1 MSEET
6 TAQDFIN
13 RQAQLLHQQLPGV
26 RFQLQIT
33 DTGIEILS
41 GLDKNWLL
49 SVLRPLLLAHPAV
62 EVFLSQQ
69 AHEPMIN
76 LNEDP
81 RELRDILMGEAYVGS
96 VLAYPAEG
104 KTQRIR
110 RLVVAV
116 PTVELISTPANFEI
130 RLNRSKFEAVAAKAY
145 TKLYHRI
152 PFLLDIYRQKRNT
165 NGRGRP
171 AKLFPPVY
179 ASAGRDLELDAKTM
193 WIAMHWAESGGAEAW
208 AWEQA
213 RLAKEAG
220 FNLIFTFDRAAPQR
234 QLHLA
239 TQLSDYVYV
248 IGQGVLKAD
257 WTSVLCGLM
266 EKHRPAYLHIHH
278 SEFVYT
284 QLATLK
290 SLYPQLWVEDSTH
303 IAEHRGGGFVRS
315 SIGVTQWVNL
325 HHVISPQLVQM
336 YADHGVDSSKVF
348 YQPLTH
354 LTSEQ
359 IVLAT
364 VKPLQGK
371 PVTLGFLGRL
381 SAQKR
386 PVLFIVLAAYLH
398 RRYPGQFKFIM
409 QGSGEL
415 EKIVSRQL
423 KRWKLENVVERRSW
437 GSVDSFLADVDI
449 LVITSEN
456 EGLTLTSIE
465 ADAAGIPIVSSDVG
479 SQYSVVAS
487 SALLPRDPI
496 GFLKAG
502 VPLLKRLVTD
512 SEFYQEIVEAQREL
526 TAQLRSQM
534 SASEFYRQHYQA
546 LLGAS
551 RK

>member
-1 MSEET
+1 MANQNG
-6 TAQDFIN
+6 AQEFITQQTELLQ
-13 RQAQLLHQQLPGV
+13 QALPDT

-33 DTGIEILS
+33 DTGVDILS

-49 SVLRPLLLAHPAV
+49 SVLRPILLAHPAV

-69 AHEPMIN
+69 AHESMIN

-81 RELRDILMGEAYVGS
+81 RELRDILMGDAYVGS
-96 VLAYPAEG
+96 VLAYPTTSEA
-104 KTQRIR
+104 QRIR

-116 PTVELISTPANFEI
+116 PTIELISTPANFAI
-130 RLNRSKFEAVAAKAY
+130 RLNRSKFEAIAAKAY
-145 TKLYHRI
+145 TKLYHQI

-171 AKLFPPVY
+171 AKLFPPMY
-179 ASAGRDLELDAKTM
+179 ASAGTGVELDAKTM
-193 WIAMHWAESGGAEAW
+193 WIAMHWAESGGAESW

-220 FNLIFTFDRAAPQR
+220 FNLVFTFDRAAPQR

-239 TQLSDYVYV
+239 AELSHYVYV
-248 IGQGVLKAD
+248 IGQGVLKDD
-257 WTSVLCGLM
+257 WTTVLCGLM

-315 SIGVTQWVNL
+315 SIGVTQWINL
-325 HHVISPQLVQM
+325 HHVISPQLLDM
-336 YADHGVDSSKVF
+336 YTGHGVDSSKVF

-354 LTSEQ
+354 LTSDQ
-359 IVLAT
+359 ATLADI
-364 VKPLQGK
+364 KPISGK

-386 PVLFIVLAAYLH
+386 PVLFIALAAYLH

-415 EKIVSRQL
+415 EKIVSAQL
-423 KRWKLENVVERRSW
+423 KRWKLENVVERRGW
-437 GSVDSFLADVDI
+437 GSVDTFLTDVDI

-465 ADAAGIPIVSSDVG
+465 ADAAGVPVVSTDVG
-479 SQYSVVAS
+479 SQYSVVAEQ
-487 SALLPRDPI
+487 ALLPRDPV

-512 SEFYQEIVEAQREL
+512 AQFYQDVAQAQRSL
-526 TAQLRSQM
+526 TQKLRSQE

-546 LLGAS
+546 LIGAPL
-551 RK
+551 K